1 MLLPQTKEREYRFK
15 LALRM
20 GLPIFALIVALLSF
34 SFFENYEK
42 LTTLF
47 IIEAVL
53 LLVFTIYFFLFLIY
67 KGFDVKITDDVSKT
81 FTREYLFSYLKK
93 MLKKEKEYSLIL
105 ISIDNLNDINTQ
117 YGITNG
123 DKVLAEVTKWIVSYL
138 KSQKIENYP
147 MGHIKGGDFIIGLK
161 GSLQEYNTILELMCL
176 KSSEFKVEDMEVKI
190 SGAITDTEYS
200 KDLNYMIENL
210 FNLQDE
216 VKNSKNRD
224 NDEEINPSELESF
237 VINAINKRSLI
248 LLTQDVFKGNALYLK
263 ECFVKLK
270 SPTGKQLF
278 PKKYLKIINKL
289 GLGVE
294 YDQMVLE
301 QLVLAGDKNIT
312 YAINISPTSLRNEKF
327 LLFAR
332 ELLSGS
338 KIKIVFILSEQEY
351 FSHTDRLNSIIKS
364 LKKVGVSI
372 AIDRV
377 GSLHASFLYL
387 RELDIDFIR
396 FDNYYSS
403 IEKLQENRAIIN
415 GFNLISHEKQ
425 VLSWIK
431 NIEDEET
438 LELSL
443 NMNIDL
449 TQGKHL
455 SDLEKI
461 KEN

>member
-20 GLPIFALIVALLSF
+20 GLPIFSLIVALLSY
-34 SFFENYEK
+34 SFFENYET
-42 LTTLF
+42 LTPLF
-47 IIEAVL
+47 IAESIL

-93 MLKKEKEYSLIL
+93 ILKKEKEYALVL
-105 ISIDNLNDINTQ
+105 VSIDNLNDINTQ
-117 YGITNG
+117 YGINNG
-123 DKVLAEVTKWIVSYL
+123 DKVLEEVAQWIEAYL
-138 KSQKIENYP
+138 KSQDLENYP
-147 MGHIKGGDFIIGLK
+147 MGHIKGGDFIIGFK
-161 GSLQEYNTILELMCL
+161 GTAEEYNTTLELMCL
-176 KSSEFKVEDMEVKI
+176 KSSEFKVQDMEIKI

-200 KDLNYMIENL
+200 RDLHYMIENL

-224 NDEEINPSELESF
+224 KDEEINPSELESF
-237 VINAINKRSLI
+237 VINAIDKRSMI
-248 LLTQDVFKGNALYLK
+248 LLTQDVFKGNKLYLK

-270 SPTGKQLF
+270 SPEGKQLF

-301 QLVLAGDKNIT
+301 QLILVADKNIT
-312 YAINISPTSLRNEKF
+312 YAINITPTSLRNDKF
-327 LLFAR
+327 LSFAK

-338 KIKIVFILSEQEY
+338 DIKLVFILSEQEY

-364 LKKVGVSI
+364 LKKFNVSI

-377 GSLHASFLYL
+377 GSLHTSFLYL
-387 RELDIDFIR
+387 RELNIDFIR
-396 FDNYYSS
+396 FDNYYSTA
-403 IEKLQENRAIIN
+403 IKLEDNKAIIN
-415 GFNLISHEKQ
+415 GFNLIAHEKQ
-425 VLSWIK
+425 VLSWMK

-438 LELSL
+438 LESILHK
-443 NMNIDL
+443 NIDL
-449 TQGKHL
+449 IQGKQL

-461 KEN
+461 REN

>member
-1 MLLPQTKEREYRFK
+1 MLLAQTKEREYRFK

-20 GLPIFALIVALLSF
+20 GLPIFSLIVALLSY
-34 SFFENYEK
+34 SFFENYET
-42 LTTLF
+42 LTPLF
-47 IIEAVL
+47 IVESIL

-117 YGITNG
+117 YGIKNG
-123 DKVLAEVTKWIVSYL
+123 DKVLEEVAKWVEAYF
-138 KSQKIENYP
+138 KSQKLENYP
-147 MGHIKGGDFIIGLK
+147 MGHIKGGDFIIGFK
-161 GSLQEYNTILELMCL
+161 GTAAEYNTTLELMCL

-200 KDLNYMIENL
+200 QDLNYMIENL

-224 NDEEINPSELESF
+224 KDEEINPNELESF
-237 VINAINKRSLI
+237 VINSIDKRSII
-248 LLTQDVFKGNALYLK
+248 LLTQDVFKGNELYLK

-270 SPTGKQLF
+270 SPVGKQLF

-301 QLVLAGDKNIT
+301 QLVLVADKNIT
-312 YAINISPTSLRNEKF
+312 YAINITPTSLRNEKF
-327 LLFAR
+327 LSFAR

-338 KIKIVFILSEQEY
+338 DIKLVFILCEQEY

-364 LKKVGVSI
+364 LEKFNVRI

-387 RELDIDFIR
+387 RELNIDFIR
-396 FDNYYSS
+396 FDNYYSTAV
-403 IEKLQENRAIIN
+403 KLQENRAIIN
-415 GFNLISHEKQ
+415 GFNLIAHEKQ
-425 VLSWIK
+425 VLSWMK

-438 LELSL
+438 LESILY
-443 NMNIDL
+443 MNIDL
-449 TQGKHL
+449 TQGKQL

-461 KEN
+461 REN

>member
-1 MLLPQTKEREYRFK
+1 
-15 LALRM
+15 M
-20 GLPIFALIVALLSF
+20 GLPIFSLIVALLSY
-34 SFFENYEK
+34 SFFENYET
-42 LTTLF
+42 LTPLF
-47 IIEAVL
+47 IAESIL

-93 MLKKEKEYSLIL
+93 ILKKEKEYALVL
-105 ISIDNLNDINTQ
+105 VSIDNLNDINTQ
-117 YGITNG
+117 YGINNG
-123 DKVLAEVTKWIVSYL
+123 DKVLEEVAQWIEAYL
-138 KSQKIENYP
+138 KSQDLENYP
-147 MGHIKGGDFIIGLK
+147 MGHIKGGDFIIGFK
-161 GSLQEYNTILELMCL
+161 GTAEEYNTTLELMCL
-176 KSSEFKVEDMEVKI
+176 KSSEFKVQDMEIKI

-200 KDLNYMIENL
+200 RDLHYMIENL

-224 NDEEINPSELESF
+224 KDEEINPSELESF
-237 VINAINKRSLI
+237 VINAIDKRSMI
-248 LLTQDVFKGNALYLK
+248 LLTQDVFKGNKLYLK

-270 SPTGKQLF
+270 SPEGKQLF

-301 QLVLAGDKNIT
+301 QLILVADKNIT
-312 YAINISPTSLRNEKF
+312 YAINITPTSLRNDKF
-327 LLFAR
+327 LSFAK

-338 KIKIVFILSEQEY
+338 DIKLVFILSEQEY

-364 LKKVGVSI
+364 LKKFNVSI

-377 GSLHASFLYL
+377 GSLHTSFLYL
-387 RELDIDFIR
+387 RELNIDFIR
-396 FDNYYSS
+396 FDNYYSTA
-403 IEKLQENRAIIN
+403 IKLEDNKAIIN
-415 GFNLISHEKQ
+415 GFNLIAHEKQ
-425 VLSWIK
+425 VLSWMK

-438 LELSL
+438 LESILHK
-443 NMNIDL
+443 NIDL
-449 TQGKHL
+449 IQGKQL

-461 KEN
+461 REN